1 MSAYKA
7 VSVRN
12 FVGHMVLDLTR
23 RLAEFEADMMRRQ
36 KENPELAQV
45 KSKRQWMIEYALWCQ
60 KEDNHA

>member
-12 FVGHMVLDLTR
+12 FVGKMVLDLTR
-23 RLAEFEADMMRRQ
+23 RLADFESEVMRKQ

-45 KSKRQWMIEYALWCQ
+45 KSRRQWLVEYALWCYR
-60 KEDNHA
+60 EDNHA